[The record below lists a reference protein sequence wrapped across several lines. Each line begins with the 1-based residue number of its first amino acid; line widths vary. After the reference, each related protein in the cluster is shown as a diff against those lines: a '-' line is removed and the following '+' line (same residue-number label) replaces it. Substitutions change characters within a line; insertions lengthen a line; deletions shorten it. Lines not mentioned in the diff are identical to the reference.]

1 MYYAEIE
8 VDNAHIGVEVDAN
21 GDADAYYLMSDGELS
36 DRHWICAM
44 DHLKNEGIQFNGER
58 R

>member
-44 DHLKNEGIQFNGER
+44 DHLQNEGIQFNG
-58 R
+58 